1 MAKRRSRLHK
11 DLRAIGKAF
20 KALARHFERIA
31 PQLGE
36 HRDVVFSNSR
46 PGKRP
51 RKKPDLSPAQR
62 RALKLQG
69 KYMGTMRGL
78 SAARRAKIKKIRA
91 QKGIKAAIAAARKMS
106 G

>member
-1 MAKRRSRLHK
+1 MAKRRSRLHQ
-11 DLRAIGKAF
+11 DLRTIGKAV

-36 HRDVVFSNSR
+36 HRDVLFSDSPR
-46 PGKRP
+46 GKRP
-51 RKKPDLSPAQR
+51 RKRPDLSPAQR
-62 RALKLQG
+62 RALKNQG

-78 SAARRAKIKKIRA
+78 SAAS
-91 QKGIKAAIAAARKMS
+91 KMS